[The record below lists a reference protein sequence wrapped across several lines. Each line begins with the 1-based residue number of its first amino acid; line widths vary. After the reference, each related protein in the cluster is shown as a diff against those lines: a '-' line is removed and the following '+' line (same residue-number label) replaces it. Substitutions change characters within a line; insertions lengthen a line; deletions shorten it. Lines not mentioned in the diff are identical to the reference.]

1 MTTVSNSGNHVILIQ
16 PSGASPA
23 HHAFARFI
31 DKGPDGSLNWDRMAE
46 AGVYLD
52 HLSNQLVGVEAGV
65 IAHATGAKPY
75 GNSFGFDANNL
86 AITSLDGSNKTI
98 VEAARDAGKVT
109 ALLQSGHIAEI
120 GTAAFVAKTTSITNP
135 GGSQTLPRAQ
145 TAAIAEQVIR
155 SGVNFIFGGGELNLL
170 PVGTNGFHGTAA
182 QLDSISTSSLQR
194 PSSNLIQLAQSLG
207 YTVVY
212 TKDQLNSLLQLPSPP
227 TKVLGVF
234 APVHTFNDRPE
245 EVLNQQNLPL
255 YSTTAPTIAEM
266 LAVTQQLVESHPD
279 FSKGSI
285 TVVNEEG
292 IDNFSNNNNA
302 SGTLEAVRRADAAI
316 GLAIDF
322 SERHVNTL
330 VITASNTNSGGLQIF
345 DRTLPTV
352 GNIVVNPTTTNRIVP
367 PDGLTGA
374 NTASFV
380 AATDEDGD
388 ALMFGIAWAG
398 TPDVAGSLVAK
409 AHGMNASKLPAT
421 LDSTKIYELMYETLF
436 ETELTPRNPDP
447 TPAPPATKQ
456 SGNVIFILPDGAGPA
471 HFSAVRNIDQGPD
484 GRLNWDRMTTT
495 GIYQGHTKNSLRGT
509 SNAAAVAHATGVRVF
524 RSSFGLDETNSSITS
539 ASGSIGKTI
548 LEEAIAAGKAT
559 AIIQSGHI
567 AEAGTA
573 AFAAKTTHLAGDTL
587 EAVRKLAEIAEQ
599 VIRSG
604 TQVILTGG
612 ELYLLPLG
620 TTGVHVTADIDAQ
633 NTNPAQRPTINL
645 IELAKSLGYTVV
657 YNKAELDAAVSAATA
672 TTKLLGVFAARNT
685 FNDNREEQL
694 GLNSNSPLSLYID
707 AAPTA
712 AEMLS
717 AALTIMSKNENGFFV
732 VAEEDGTEAFS
743 GNNNA
748 IGAIE
753 AARRADAAIG
763 VAMNYVDS
771 NDSNTLVITA
781 AGSDQGGMQV
791 FQYLPFVRPAG
802 NSTTTP
808 SLADTEPSA
817 PFIRINPTTTNTNQA
832 VLDGANGSTGSVANP
847 WIPFKSVNSQDGP
860 MGNFAI
866 AWAGTPSFA
875 GDTVAKAYGMY
886 ADRLPSTTESTD
898 IYKLM
903 YETLFG
909 VNFDVSISIAAS
921 TTSLPEGNIGST
933 PFVFSISRTGDLAGE
948 SRVSWAVAGSGAN
961 PASAADFAGGGFPS
975 GTAVF
980 APGQDSLTF
989 AVSVVGDASLETDEG
1004 FHIELNSP
1012 IGALL
1017 SSTTSTG
1024 LLQILN
1030 DDQPTPTYSF
1040 VATPQTVF
1048 EGGTMHISITTTNV
1062 EAGSLLWWQLSGE
1075 GITPSDFS
1083 DGVLGGSTVIGS
1095 DGRAAFTKTIATD
1108 AVVDPDETLEVL
1120 FYTDA
1125 ARSKSVG
1132 AVAITLK
1139 EPSVG
1144 VVTDGNDLITGTAA
1158 AELITG
1164 VPSGSLERGRGS
1176 VDQLTGGAGADIFN
1190 LGDAQ
1195 GIYYNDGT
1203 PGLGTQDLAIITDFT
1218 ADDRIQLSGSSS
1230 GYRLISGRNAGIRGV
1245 RIDALFTASGNMPEA
1260 EAIGFV
1266 QGATLATLNLA
1277 NTNQFLYV

>member
-1 MTTVSNSGNHVILIQ
+1 MTTVPNSGNSSGNHVILIQ

-31 DKGPDGSLNWDRMAE
+31 DEGPDGSLNWDRMAE

-52 HLSNQLVGVEAGV
+52 HMSNQLVGVEAGV
-65 IAHATGAKPY
+65 IAHVTGAKPY
-75 GNSFGFDANNL
+75 GDSFGFDANNL

-98 VEAARDAGKVT
+98 IEAARDAGKVT

-120 GTAAFVAKTTSITNP
+120 GTAAFVAKTTTITNP
-135 GGSQTLPRAQ
+135 DTTIIRPRAQ

-155 SGVNFIFGGGELNLL
+155 SGVNFIFGGGELHLL

-182 QLDSISTSSLQR
+182 QLDAISTNSLLR

-212 TKDQLNSLLQLPSPP
+212 TKEQLDSLLGLPNPP

-234 APVHTFNDRPE
+234 APVNTFNDRPE
-245 EVLNQQNLPL
+245 EVLNLQGLPL
-255 YSTTAPTIAEM
+255 YNTTAPTIAEM

-330 VITASNTNSGGLQIF
+330 VITAANTNAGGLQII
-345 DRTLPTV
+345 DRSAATV
-352 GNIVVNPTTTNRIVP
+352 GTVNLNPTTANRNVP
-367 PDGLTGA
+367 LDGLTGA
-374 NTASFV
+374 NTAPFV
-380 AATDEDGD
+380 AAADEDGD
-388 ALMFGIAWAG
+388 ALKFGIAWAG
-398 TPDVAGSLVAK
+398 TPDFAGSLVAK

-421 LDSTKIYELMYETLF
+421 LDSTKIYELMHETLF

-471 HFSAVRNIDQGPD
+471 HFSAVRNIDKGPD

-495 GIYQGHTKNSLRGT
+495 GIYQGHTKDSLSGT

-524 RSSFGLDETNSSITS
+524 SNSFGLDETNSSIIS

-587 EAVRKLAEIAEQ
+587 RASDKLGEIAEQ

-604 TQVILTGG
+604 TQVILAGG

-657 YNKAELDAAVSAATA
+657 YNKTELDAAVSAATA
-672 TTKLLGVFAARNT
+672 TTKLLGIFSAQHT
-685 FNDNREEQL
+685 FNAGREEQL
-694 GLNSNSPLSLYID
+694 GLNSNSPTSLYID

-717 AALTIMSKNENGFFV
+717 AALKVVSMNENGFFIV
-732 VAEEDGTEAFS
+732 SEEKGAEAFS

-748 IGAIE
+748 TGAIE
-753 AARRADAAIG
+753 AVRRADAAIG
-763 VAMNYVDS
+763 VAMDYVDTKDPS
-771 NDSNTLVITA
+771 TLVITA
-781 AGSDQGGMQV
+781 SDSDQGGMQV
-791 FQYLPFVRPAG
+791 FQYLPFNRPSG
-802 NSTTTP
+802 NSTSVP
-808 SLADTEPSA
+808 SLADSEPTA
-817 PFIRINPTTTNTNQA
+817 PFNRINPATTNTNSA

-847 WIPFKSVNSQDGP
+847 WIPFKSVNSLDGP

-866 AWAGTPSFA
+866 GWAA
-875 GDTVAKAYGMY
+875 
-886 ADRLPSTTESTD
+886 LP
-898 IYKLM
+898 I
-903 YETLFG
+903 
-909 VNFDVSISIAAS
+909 
-921 TTSLPEGNIGST
+921 LP
-933 PFVFSISRTGDLAGE
+933 
-948 SRVSWAVAGSGAN
+948 
-961 PASAADFAGGGFPS
+961 
-975 GTAVF
+975 
-980 APGQDSLTF
+980 
-989 AVSVVGDASLETDEG
+989 
-1004 FHIELNSP
+1004 
-1012 IGALL
+1012 
-1017 SSTTSTG
+1017 
-1024 LLQILN
+1024 
-1030 DDQPTPTYSF
+1030 
-1040 VATPQTVF
+1040 
-1048 EGGTMHISITTTNV
+1048 
-1062 EAGSLLWWQLSGE
+1062 
-1075 GITPSDFS
+1075 
-1083 DGVLGGSTVIGS
+1083 VI
-1095 DGRAAFTKTIATD
+1095 
-1108 AVVDPDETLEVL
+1108 P
-1120 FYTDA
+1120 
-1125 ARSKSVG
+1125 
-1132 AVAITLK
+1132 
-1139 EPSVG
+1139 
-1144 VVTDGNDLITGTAA
+1144 
-1158 AELITG
+1158 
-1164 VPSGSLERGRGS
+1164 
-1176 VDQLTGGAGADIFN
+1176 
-1190 LGDAQ
+1190 
-1195 GIYYNDGT
+1195 
-1203 PGLGTQDLAIITDFT
+1203 
-1218 ADDRIQLSGSSS
+1218 
-1230 GYRLISGRNAGIRGV
+1230 
-1245 RIDALFTASGNMPEA
+1245 
-1260 EAIGFV
+1260 
-1266 QGATLATLNLA
+1266 
-1277 NTNQFLYV
+1277 